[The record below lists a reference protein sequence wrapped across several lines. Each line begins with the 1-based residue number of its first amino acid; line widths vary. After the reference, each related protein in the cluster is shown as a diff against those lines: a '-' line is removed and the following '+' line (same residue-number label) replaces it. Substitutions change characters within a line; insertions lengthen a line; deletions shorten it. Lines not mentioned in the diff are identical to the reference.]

1 MSLKD
6 VIEATDRSDL
16 TLAVINREASQP
28 LQSMLEDLFADQPVS
43 IEERNRAD
51 EAADMVYLLEDDTV
65 VATSPL
71 GALSE
76 SILLGNSDL
85 YITGARGPLDVDLP
99 DVIAALEDTRFHVR
113 GYPDSSKEK
122 LLLITI
128 SRYIEGISLERGDG
142 THRASFQRLSR
153 IEDERG
159 TRAVYRRLSETS
171 VETHVYGVPDRVPQF
186 DVAVHGGQSREIRDS
201 WFVVSVPDETGAH
214 AALVALE
221 TGPRTWD
228 GFWTFDPATV
238 TELDAYIRR
247 VL

>member
-6 VIEATDRSDL
+6 VIEAADRSEL
-16 TLAVINREASQP
+16 TLAVINREAPQP
-28 LQSMLEDLFADQPVS
+28 LQSMLEDLVTDQPVS
-43 IEERNRAD
+43 IEEQDRPD
-51 EAADMVYLLEDDTV
+51 EAADMVYLLEDDAV

-71 GALSE
+71 RELSE
-76 SILLGNSDL
+76 SILFGNSDL
-85 YITGARGPLDVDLP
+85 YITGTRGPLDVDLP
-99 DVIAALEDTRFHVR
+99 EVIAALENTRFRVR

-128 SRYIEGISLERGDG
+128 SRYIEGLSLERGDG
-142 THRASFQRLSR
+142 IHRASFQRLSR
-153 IEDERG
+153 IDDERG

-171 VETHVYGVPDRVPQF
+171 AETHVYGVPDRDPQF
-186 DVAVHGGQSREIRDS
+186 DVTVHGGQSREIRDS
-201 WFVVSVPDETGAH
+201 WFVVSVPDETGTH

-221 TGPRTWD
+221 TGPRTWE

-247 VL
+247 AL

>member
-6 VIEATDRSDL
+6 VIEAADRPDL

-28 LQSMLEDLFADQPVS
+28 LQSMLEELFADQPVS
-43 IEERNRAD
+43 IEEHDRVD
-51 EAADMVYLLEDDTV
+51 EAADTVYLLEDDTV
-65 VATSPL
+65 IATSPL
-71 GALSE
+71 HELSE

-85 YITGARGPLDVDLP
+85 FITGTRSPLEVDLP
-99 DVIAALEDTRFHVR
+99 DVIVALENTRFRVR

-122 LLLITI
+122 FLLITI

-159 TRAVYRRLSETS
+159 TRSVYRRLSETS
-171 VETHVYGVPDRVPQF
+171 VATHVYGVPDRVPQF
-186 DVAVHGGQSREIRDS
+186 DVTVHGGQSREICDS
-201 WFVVSVPDETGAH
+201 WFVVSVPDETGTH

-221 TGPRTWD
+221 TGPRTWE

-247 VL
+247 AL